1 MRPLDNRQQM
11 LNAMSKEII
20 GIRIE
25 LQTKLKLE
33 HIAEAN
39 QESVS
44 KTIRRAIDAFLS
56 GDTSRTTLEG
66 MNKRLTAL
74 ESKFERLQDK
84 PVSKAKESRTEYI
97 PPHERDDFGELIT
110 KEEASE
116 MTGYAVGS
124 LSRTLSVKGIHIK
137 SRDGKKGL
145 YSKAEIMDKI
155 GYNDPADD
163 PRRRTN

>member
-1 MRPLDNRQQM
+1 MDKEQLNVRISKALADKLD
-11 LNAMSKEII
+11 
-20 GIRIE
+20 
-25 LQTKLKLE
+25 
-33 HIAEAN
+33 
-39 QESVS
+39 QESATTGRS
-44 KTIRRAIDAFLS
+44 KTWIVTAAVSDYLDVPHEAKDIE
-56 GDTSRTTLEG
+56 TLHE
-66 MNKRLTAL
+66 RLTAL

-84 PVSKAKESRTEYI
+84 PVSKEKESRTEYI

-155 GYNDPADD
+155 GYNDPEQD
-163 PRRRTN
+163 PRRRTT